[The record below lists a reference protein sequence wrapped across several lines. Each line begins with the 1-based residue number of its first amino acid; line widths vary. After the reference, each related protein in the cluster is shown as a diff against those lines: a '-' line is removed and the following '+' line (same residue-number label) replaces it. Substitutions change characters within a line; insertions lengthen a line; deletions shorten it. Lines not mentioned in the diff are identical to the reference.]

1 MRKTKVEFAD
11 AGSAATILKMAQ
23 ERVEGFSTLYRRFER
38 KMTIAGRSGST
49 ITNYGRHIA
58 AIALHFQCLP
68 TDLDQ
73 DQLEDYLFM
82 LQSKENRTPSESYFK
97 FTVFGLR
104 CLFKIE
110 GLEHQH
116 IVLPSIS
123 ADSKL
128 PSVLSQSEVK
138 AMIGS
143 CTLLK
148 HRLMIALMYGC
159 GLRIGE
165 LVSLEVKNIDLQR
178 GMLHVV
184 QGKGRKDRYVPLG
197 SMLRRGIS
205 AHMEAQNP
213 RKWLFTGKD
222 TSVPMSTR
230 GTTWV
235 VNEAVKK
242 CNIRKEVSCH
252 TLRHSYATHLL
263 EMGLDIMSIKDLLG
277 HERIETT
284 LVYLHVAQNGR
295 VKPFSPLDKLY
306 TQG

>member
-1 MRKTKVEFAD
+1 MRKTKISFAD
-11 AGSAATILKMAQ
+11 AGSASTILKMAL
-23 ERVEGFSTLYRRFER
+23 ERVDGFAALYRRFER
-38 KMTIAGRSGST
+38 KMTIAGRSSST
-49 ITNYGRHIA
+49 IPNYGRHIA

-82 LQSKENRTPSESYFK
+82 LQSKEQRTPSESYFK

-110 GLEHQH
+110 GLEHDH

-128 PSVLSQSEVK
+128 PAVLSQSEVK
-138 AMIGS
+138 AMIAS
-143 CTLLK
+143 CALLK

-165 LVSLEVKNIDLQR
+165 LVALEVRNIDLHR
-178 GMLHVV
+178 GMLHIV

-197 SMLRRGIS
+197 TMLCRGIAS
-205 AHMEAQNP
+205 HIEAESP
-213 RKWLFTGKD
+213 KKWLFTGKD
-222 TSVPMSTR
+222 SSVPMSTR

-242 CNIRKEVSCH
+242 CSIKKDVSCH

-263 EMGLDIMSIKDLLG
+263 EMGLDIMSIKELLG

-295 VKPFSPLDKLY
+295 IKPFSPLDRLY
-306 TQG
+306 SA

>member
-1 MRKTKVEFAD
+1 MRKTKIQFAD
-11 AGSAATILKMAQ
+11 AGSAATILTMAQ
-23 ERVEGFSTLYRRFER
+23 QRVEGFAALYRRFER
-38 KMTIAGRSGST
+38 KMTIAGRSSST

-58 AIALHFQCLP
+58 AISLHFQCLP
-68 TDLDQ
+68 TELDQ
-73 DQLEDYLFM
+73 DQLEDYLYM
-82 LQSKENRTPSESYFK
+82 LQSKEQRSPSESYFK

-110 GLEHQH
+110 GLEHDH

-138 AMIGS
+138 AMIAS

-165 LVSLEVKNIDLQR
+165 LVALEVKSIDLHR

-197 SMLRRGIS
+197 AMLCRGIAS
-205 AHMEAQNP
+205 HIEAESP
-213 RKWLFTGKD
+213 KKWLFTGKD
-222 TSVPMSTR
+222 SSVPMSTR

-242 CNIRKEVSCH
+242 CNIKKDVSCH

-263 EMGLDIMSIKDLLG
+263 EMGMDIMSIKELLG

-295 VKPFSPLDKLY
+295 LKPFSPLDRLY
-306 TQG
+306 SA

>member
-1 MRKTKVEFAD
+1 MRKTKISFAD
-11 AGSAATILKMAQ
+11 AGSASTILKMAL
-23 ERVEGFSTLYRRFER
+23 ERVDGFAALYRRFER
-38 KMTIAGRSGST
+38 KMTIAGRSRST

-82 LQSKENRTPSESYFK
+82 LQSKEKRSPSESYFK

-110 GLEHQH
+110 GLEHDH

-138 AMIGS
+138 AMIAS

-165 LVSLEVKNIDLQR
+165 LVALEVKNIDLHR
-178 GMLHVV
+178 GMLHIV

-197 SMLRRGIS
+197 TMLCRGIAS
-205 AHMEAQNP
+205 HIEAESP
-213 RKWLFTGKD
+213 KKWLFTGKD
-222 TSVPMSTR
+222 SSVPMSTR

-242 CNIRKEVSCH
+242 CSIKKDVSCH

-263 EMGLDIMSIKDLLG
+263 EMGLDIMSIKELLG

-284 LVYLHVAQNGR
+284 LIYLHVAQNGR
-295 VKPFSPLDKLY
+295 IKPFSPLDRLY
-306 TQG
+306 IA

>member
-1 MRKTKVEFAD
+1 MRKTKITFAD
-11 AGSAATILKMAQ
+11 AGSASTILKMAL
-23 ERVEGFSTLYRRFER
+23 ERVEGFDVLYRRFER
-38 KMTIAGRSGST
+38 KMSIAGRSKAT

-68 TDLDQ
+68 TELDQ
-73 DQLEDYLFM
+73 DQLEDYLFL

-110 GLEHQH
+110 GLEHEH

-138 AMIGS
+138 AMIAS

-165 LVSLEVKNIDLQR
+165 LVSLEIKNIDLQR

-197 SMLRRGIS
+197 AMLCRGIA
-205 AHMEAQNP
+205 AHIEAEHP
-213 RKWLFTGKD
+213 KKWLFTGKES
-222 TSVPMSTR
+222 TVPMSTR

-235 VNEAVKK
+235 VNEAVRK
-242 CNIRKEVSCH
+242 CNIRKDVSCH

>member
-1 MRKTKVEFAD
+1 MRKTKIQFAD
-11 AGSAATILKMAQ
+11 AGSAATILTMAQ
-23 ERVEGFSTLYRRFER
+23 QRVEGFAGLYRRFER
-38 KMTIAGRSGST
+38 KMSIAGRSSST

-58 AIALHFQCLP
+58 AISLHFQCLP
-68 TDLDQ
+68 TELDQ
-73 DQLEDYLFM
+73 DQLEDYLYM
-82 LQSKENRTPSESYFK
+82 LQSKEQRSPSESYFK

-110 GLEHQH
+110 GLEHDH

-138 AMIGS
+138 AMIAS

-165 LVSLEVKNIDLQR
+165 LVALEVKSIDLHR

-197 SMLRRGIS
+197 AMLCRGITS
-205 AHMEAQNP
+205 HIEAESP
-213 RKWLFTGKD
+213 KKWLFTGKD
-222 TSVPMSTR
+222 SSVPMSTR

-242 CNIRKEVSCH
+242 CNIKKDVSCH

-263 EMGLDIMSIKDLLG
+263 EMGMDIMSIKELLG

-295 VKPFSPLDKLY
+295 IKPFSPLDRLY
-306 TQG
+306 SA

>member
-1 MRKTKVEFAD
+1 MRKPKIQVAD

-23 ERVEGFSTLYRRFER
+23 ERVEGFAALYRRFER
-38 KMTIAGRSGST
+38 KMTIAGRSSST
-49 ITNYGRHIA
+49 VTNYGRHIA

-68 TDLDQ
+68 TELDQ
-73 DQLEDYLFM
+73 DQLEDYLYM
-82 LQSKENRTPSESYFK
+82 LQSKEQRSPSESYFK

-110 GLEHQH
+110 GLEHDH

-128 PSVLSQSEVK
+128 PSVLSQAEVK
-138 AMIGS
+138 AMIAS

-165 LVSLEVKNIDLQR
+165 LVALEVKSIDLHR

-197 SMLRRGIS
+197 TMLCRGIAS
-205 AHMEAQNP
+205 HIEAESP
-213 RKWLFTGKD
+213 KKWLFTGKD
-222 TSVPMSTR
+222 SSVPMSTR

-242 CNIRKEVSCH
+242 CNIKKDVSCH

-263 EMGLDIMSIKDLLG
+263 EMGMDIMSIKELLG

-295 VKPFSPLDKLY
+295 IKPFSPLDRLY
-306 TQG
+306 SI

>member
-1 MRKTKVEFAD
+1 MRKTKIQFAD
-11 AGSAATILKMAQ
+11 AGSAATILRMAQ

-38 KMTIAGRSGST
+38 KMTIAGRSSST

-58 AIALHFQCLP
+58 AISLHFQCLP
-68 TDLDQ
+68 TELDQ
-73 DQLEDYLFM
+73 DQLEDYLYM
-82 LQSKENRTPSESYFK
+82 LQSKEQRSPSESYFK

-110 GLEHQH
+110 GLEHDH

-138 AMIGS
+138 AMIAS

-165 LVSLEVKNIDLQR
+165 LVALEVKSIDLHR

-197 SMLRRGIS
+197 AMLCRGIAS
-205 AHMEAQNP
+205 HIEAESP
-213 RKWLFTGKD
+213 KKWLFTGKD
-222 TSVPMSTR
+222 SSVPMSTC
-230 GTTWV
+230 GTKR
-235 VNEAVKK
+235 AYKA
-242 CNIRKEVSCH
+242 I
-252 TLRHSYATHLL
+252 LATGQTVQRL
-263 EMGLDIMSIKDLLG
+263 I
-277 HERIETT
+277 
-284 LVYLHVAQNGR
+284 Q
-295 VKPFSPLDKLY
+295 
-306 TQG
+306 